1 MMTYFTCPV
10 NRFAIKM
17 TCFNFLTSTLLM
29 LLLLF
34 VKADFLFVCA
44 FIFLGISGVV
54 NSITVF
60 CLIVTLF
67 LNFKYVEQHALALV
81 VALLHYPI
89 TFLYI
94 HFVL

>member
-1 MMTYFTCPV
+1 MMTYFTRPV

-34 VKADFLFVCA
+34 IKVDFLFV
-44 FIFLGISGVV
+44 FVLIFLGISEVA
-54 NSITVF
+54 NSITIF

-67 LNFKYVEQHALALV
+67 LNLKNVERHALTLV
-81 VALLHYPI
+81 VVLLHYPI

-94 HFVL
+94 YFVL